1 MELFSHI
8 NMKKLL
14 FGTLVMLSVGK
25 KVTAQ
30 EQAVTQEGEIGFSA
44 GTSQYFG
51 DLNPNPRFNTPNL
64 ALSGFFRKNLN
75 NYVAIRVSASYAFL
89 AYSDQHNGYN
99 EFMYRRN
106 LSFNTNIWEL
116 AVQGD
121 FNFFQFIPGS
131 DFHRFTP
138 YITFGIGM
146 FGYNPYTYYQGQKV
160 YLRQLGT
167 EGQGSAAYPDRK
179 PYGSMAVCFPLGVG
193 FKYSL
198 TSHMNVGFE
207 VLYRF
212 TTTDYIDDVS
222 KTYAPDAQLQYLPNG
237 QPTLWYALQDRSY
250 VTGEP
255 IGIRGRQRGYSNQK
269 DSYLTAQLFVSFNLF
284 GYKCPSAQ

>member
-1 MELFSHI
+1 MELFLHI

-14 FGTLVMLSVGK
+14 FGTLVILLSGTGVS
-25 KVTAQ
+25 AQ
-30 EQAVTQEGEIGFSA
+30 EQAITQEGELGISA
-44 GTSQYFG
+44 GVSQYFG

-75 NYVAIRVSASYAFL
+75 NYVALRVAASYAFL
-89 AYSDQHNGYN
+89 AYSDTHNSYN

-121 FNFFQFIPGS
+121 FNFFKFIPGS
-131 DFHRFTP
+131 NFHRFTP
-138 YITFGIGM
+138 YITFGVGM
-146 FGYNPYTYYQGQKV
+146 FNYNPYAFYQGQKV

-179 PYGSMAVCFPLGVG
+179 PYGSMAVCFPLGAGV
-193 FKYSL
+193 KYSL
-198 TSHMNVGFE
+198 NSRMNVGFE

-222 KTYAPDAQLQYLPNG
+222 TTYAPNAQPQTLPNG

-250 VTGEP
+250 ETGEP
-255 IGIRGRQRGYSNQK
+255 IGIQGRQRGYSNQK
-269 DSYLTAQLFVSFNLF
+269 DSYLTAQVFLSFNLT